1 MCNCWCIVLSIIG
14 GVCGGVNGSIFVSM
28 VLLITTKIPLSLS
41 LEIHLRNTSLGENR
55 FHTSNELVPV
65 RKNRSLSALVHIY
78 PNGRLFVVVAAGRRG
93 ERDEGKGKKK
103 AERRSRPSFY
113 SVPCSSGMERRGEEG
128 GKKNEEDNACSRVG
142 AVLNGNRLASEVPG
156 SWVTWRQGDTVAPP
170 TVRWICR
177 LAARLPQGRSFR
189 VGVDPSGRRDART
202 PPTPAEPWRGKKSG
216 CTTATVLPCRFRAA
230 AFTLRG

>member
-1 MCNCWCIVLSIIG
+1 
-14 GVCGGVNGSIFVSM
+14 M

-41 LEIHLRNTSLGENR
+41 LPRNTPTKYLARRESFSHFERTCPGPEKPLALGSR
-55 FHTSNELVPV
+55 AH
-65 RKNRSLSALVHIY
+65 LSERTVVCCCC
-78 PNGRLFVVVAAGRRG
+78 GRAKRR
-93 ERDEGKGKKK
+93 ERRREGKKK

-189 VGVDPSGRRDART
+189 VGVSDPSGRRDART

>member
-1 MCNCWCIVLSIIG
+1 
-14 GVCGGVNGSIFVSM
+14 M

-41 LEIHLRNTSLGENR
+41 LPRNTPTKYLARRESFSHFERTCPGPEKPLALGSR
-55 FHTSNELVPV
+55 AH
-65 RKNRSLSALVHIY
+65 LSERTVVCCCC
-78 PNGRLFVVVAAGRRG
+78 GRAKRR
-93 ERDEGKGKKK
+93 ERRREGKKK

>member
-1 MCNCWCIVLSIIG
+1 MSTAPSLSPWS
-14 GVCGGVNGSIFVSM
+14 CLSQQ
-28 VLLITTKIPLSLS
+28 KYLSLS
-41 LEIHLRNTSLGENR
+41 PPKYTYEIPRSERIVFTLRTNLSRSGKTARSRLSCTSIRTDGCLLLLRQGEEER
-55 FHTSNELVPV
+55 ET
-65 RKNRSLSALVHIY
+65 K
-78 PNGRLFVVVAAGRRG
+78 GR
-93 ERDEGKGKKK
+93 EKKK
-103 AERRSRPSFY
+103 VERRSRPSFY

-216 CTTATVLPCRFRAA
+216 YTTATVLPCRFRAA

>member
-1 MCNCWCIVLSIIG
+1 MSTAPSLSPWS
-14 GVCGGVNGSIFVSM
+14 CLSQQ
-28 VLLITTKIPLSLS
+28 KYLSLS
-41 LEIHLRNTSLGENR
+41 LPRNTPTKYL
-55 FHTSNELVPV
+55 
-65 RKNRSLSALVHIY
+65 
-78 PNGRLFVVVAAGRRG
+78 GRRESFSHF
-93 ERDEGKGKKK
+93 ERTCPGPEKPLALGSRAHLSERTVVCCCCGRAKRRERRREGKKK

>member
-1 MCNCWCIVLSIIG
+1 MRRCQRLHLCLHGLAYHNK
-14 GVCGGVNGSIFVSM
+14 N
-28 VLLITTKIPLSLS
+28 TSLS
-41 LEIHLRNTSLGENR
+41 LPQNTPTKYLARRESFSHFERTCPGPEKPLALGSRAHLSERT
-55 FHTSNELVPV
+55 VV
-65 RKNRSLSALVHIY
+65 CCCC
-78 PNGRLFVVVAAGRRG
+78 GRAKRR
-93 ERDEGKGKKK
+93 ERRREGKKK